1 MISPLLSLNHQ
12 QKVIFRMS
20 LNPETIIRKV
30 ELGTSR
36 LNQRIM
42 ALNAMCDAG
51 YPVGILLA
59 PVIFVPQWKIL
70 YAELISHLA
79 DTLSSK
85 VKKVCIYRN
94 YFYDLQL
101 CTSCNQYRSV
111 SQCGTLCN
119 DKQDMTGRGRGKYW
133 YKEALRIEGETFLRE
148 QLKKKL
154 NGMPILYVV

>member
-1 MISPLLSLNHQ
+1 MMEKLIRTANQSEKSLTFEIGSNSDLILENVVTENLPWTIEQFAANAKGKLTFPTKFDMISPLLSLNHQ

-59 PVIFVPQWKIL
+59 PVIFVPQWKTL
-70 YAELISHLA
+70 YA
-79 DTLSSK
+79 
-85 VKKVCIYRN
+85 N
-94 YFYDLQL
+94 
-101 CTSCNQYRSV
+101 
-111 SQCGTLCN
+111 
-119 DKQDMTGRGRGKYW
+119 
-133 YKEALRIEGETFLRE
+133 
-148 QLKKKL
+148 
-154 NGMPILYVV
+154 

>member
-1 MISPLLSLNHQ
+1 
-12 QKVIFRMS
+12 MS

-85 VKKVCIYRN
+85 VKKSAFIEIIFMTYSYVHHAINTEAFPNAAPLY
-94 YFYDLQL
+94 
-101 CTSCNQYRSV
+101 
-111 SQCGTLCN
+111 

-133 YKEALRIEGETFLRE
+133 YRETLRIEGETFLRE